1 MFLQIT
7 TNADRQFWLKHAPVL
22 VAEYDAYHIELAAS
36 EAVAHTEQMARRNA
50 REHTQPF
57 GEIELRAGEQRS
69 TRLLAQAEA
78 AGKLLAREKSKADL
92 ASKERLLCLAE
103 DEERAALQRHALFVP
118 IAPANPDFA
127 FADSRAIAANETL
140 RRARCVV
147 ADALREV
154 ESARAGFFRSDEAF
168 HSAPAGDWIGAADGA
183 DIYAGEEFFNP
194 GVLCLSIWLCCFLL
208 AVLLPPSLP
217 H

>member
-1 MFLQIT
+1 MRLHIPSPSGT
-7 TNADRQFWLKHAPVL
+7 TVDTFMKVSLVCIAVCACVGAWVVGLVRCVL
-22 VAEYDAYHIELAAS
+22 
-36 EAVAHTEQMARRNA
+36 
-50 REHTQPF
+50 
-57 GEIELRAGEQRS
+57 
-69 TRLLAQAEA
+69 
-78 AGKLLAREKSKADL
+78 
-92 ASKERLLCLAE
+92 
-103 DEERAALQRHALFVP
+103 
-118 IAPANPDFA
+118 
-127 FADSRAIAANETL
+127 AANETL